1 MKSIERI
8 RNGFNPH
15 LELQGIVL
23 TMFDKR
29 NNLSDQVASD
39 VREFFGDKVYNTV
52 IPRNVRVSEA
62 PSYGRPVLV
71 YDLAC
76 AGSQA
81 YLHLAGE
88 VIRRE
93 RKESAK

>member
-1 MKSIERI
+1 M
-8 RNGFNPH
+8 
-15 LELQGIVL
+15 ELQGIVL

-29 NNLSDQVASD
+29 NNLSDQVAAD
-39 VREFFGDKVYNTV
+39 VREYFGDKVYKTV
-52 IPRNVRVSEA
+52 IPRNVKVSEA

-71 YDLAC
+71 YDISC

-88 VIRRE
+88 IIRRE
-93 RKESAK
+93 RTASLS